1 MFSRLI
7 RCWAVIAIAT
17 TTLCGAGIAN
27 SQGFETGGAI
37 VSDDAASKIPAFS
50 YREGPKSD
58 LLFRGT
64 ALAPEASGEA
74 EVEFQDGR
82 ASVELKLH
90 KLPEPWKLGPYTTYV
105 LWALTMEGRANNL
118 GALEVSGGKARLRT
132 AAALAKFAL
141 VVSAE
146 PHFGVTVLSRAVV
159 LVNYPKDVK
168 GSQDTVRTLL
178 ERADY
183 RSLAPQTIVARG
195 KVPMDLY
202 QARYAFAIANT
213 VEAAKYAPQ
222 FFSKADALYRK
233 AEAALISKKST
244 ERRSVAQVSRDAI
257 QSLEESRREALVAR
271 AAAEEKARQDA
282 LAAKAA
288 AEAEQRLA
296 AERAAAEQREA
307 AALAASAER
316 DAAARAEL
324 ERVAA
329 AAAAEKVRT
338 EAEAA
343 RLAAEAQ
350 DREAAAVAAAAQQL
364 AAAKTEADR
373 LAAVAA
379 EEARQREVSASA
391 EAAAKAKMEAIAAA
405 RADLTARLN
414 RVLPTTDTPRGL
426 VAQIAG
432 VQFATGAARLSVA
445 ARESLARFSGIV
457 IAYPDMRFVVEGH
470 TDNIGSE
477 AANIALS
484 LRRGITVRDY
494 LIAQGVPASTIDV
507 KGVGPASPVSDN
519 TKPAGRA
526 LNRRVEI
533 VMSGGPIAR

>member
-1 MFSRLI
+1 MFSRPIFLKNI
-7 RCWAVIAIAT
+7 HLGVAAV
-17 TTLCGAGIAN
+17 LLGGAAALGNA
-27 SQGFETGGAI
+27 QGFESGGAI

-82 ASVELKLH
+82 ASVELELRKLQ
-90 KLPEPWKLGPYTTYV
+90 EPWKLGPYATYV
-105 LWALTMEGRANNL
+105 LWALSIEGRATNL
-118 GALEVSGGKARLRT
+118 GAIEVVGGKAKLRT
-132 AAALAKFAL
+132 SAPMSRFAL

-159 LVNYPKDVK
+159 LVNYPKNVK
-168 GSQDTVRTLL
+168 GNQDVVRTLL

-183 RSLAPQTIVARG
+183 KTLAPQAIVPRG
-195 KVPMDLY
+195 KIPLDLY

-213 VEAAKYAPQ
+213 VEAAKFAPQ
-222 FFSKADALYRK
+222 FFSRAEALYRK
-233 AEAALISKKST
+233 AEAAQASKKSA
-244 ERRSVAQVSRDAI
+244 ERRTVAQVSRDAI
-257 QSLEESRREALVAR
+257 QSLEESRREALLAR

-288 AEAEQRLA
+288 AEAEQQLA

-307 AALAASAER
+307 AARAAAEER

-324 ERVAA
+324 DRVAA
-329 AAAAEKVRT
+329 AAAAEKVRAD
-338 EAEAA
+338 AEVA
-343 RLAAEAQ
+343 RLAVEAQ
-350 DREAAAVAAAAQQL
+350 ERET
-364 AAAKTEADR
+364 AAAKAAAEQ
-373 LAAVAA
+373 LAVA
-379 EEARQREVSASA
+379 EQEARQRELAAAA
-391 EAAAKAKMEAIAAA
+391 EAAAKAKAEAQIAA

-432 VQFATGAARLSVA
+432 VQFATGAARLSVP

-457 IAYPDMRFVVEGH
+457 VAYPDMRFVVEGH
-470 TDNIGSE
+470 TDNVGGE
-477 AANIALS
+477 AANVALS
-484 LRRGITVRDY
+484 LRRAIVVRDY

-519 TKPAGRA
+519 GTAAGRA

-533 VMSGGPIAR
+533 VMSGGPIAK